1 MGTTT
6 FSGPIKAG
14 VIKETTGTTLGTDV
28 KNTGQVVMSQTVA
41 VDQTGTSSTTNIVIP
56 ANSQLVS
63 AALSVSVVWNGVAST
78 AGLGYVGDATAFT
91 AAGGIA
97 GGTLGIITITAGAN
111 KARVDAWADV
121 GTTDRRLLL
130 TYPNTGTG
138 VGWLTVTYIQNNNVG

>member
-6 FSGPIKAG
+6 FSGPILAG
-14 VIKETTGTTLGTDV
+14 GIKNTTGTTVGSNM
-28 KNTGQVVMSQTVA
+28 KNTGYVLMSQTEA
-41 VDQTGTSSTTNIVIP
+41 VDQTAVTGTTSMIIP

-63 AALSVSVVWNGVAST
+63 ADLYVSVIWSGAAST

-91 AAGGIA
+91 AAAAFTGGV
-97 GGTLGIITITAGAN
+97 LGIIKITAGAN

-130 TYPNTGTG
+130 TYDNLGAG
-138 VGWLTVTYIQNNNVG
+138 VGWLTVTYIQNADVG

>member
-14 VIKETTGTTLGTDV
+14 VIKETTGTTLGSDV

-97 GGTLGIITITAGAN
+97 GGTLGIINITAGAN

>member
-14 VIKETTGTTLGTDV
+14 IIKETTGTTLGSDV

-41 VDQTGTSSTTNIVIP
+41 VDQTAVTSTTNIIIP

-63 AALSVSVVWNGVAST
+63 AALSVSVVYNGGAT
-78 AGLGYVGDATAFT
+78 TTGLGYVGDATAFT

-130 TYPNTGTG
+130 TQANTGTG

>member
-41 VDQTGTSSTTNIVIP
+41 VDQTATTSTTSIVIP